1 MKPTLIARVLV
12 ASVLVVGAR
21 SAEAQ
26 VTLIPFGTGSVV
38 EHRIR
43 VAGETERVVG
53 AIWGAGASF
62 SIADWWGAQARIASG
77 TLTGRTPGAESRS
90 VSEASVVVI
99 LVPDSWVTL
108 DVGPRVRAV
117 RTSLA
122 TQRWVE
128 LNAGAELGLNLLDGL
143 LRGTIRASIAP
154 AVSVSGQ
161 PAPDLSI
168 GAGTGLEYISGRLS
182 AHLMYSLD
190 RYDFPVLAGQRRLE
204 QHSALL
210 ARVGWRVH

>member
-1 MKPTLIARVLV
+1 MKSTLTALVLV
-12 ASVLVVGAR
+12 ASVLIAGAR
-21 SAEAQ
+21 SVDAQ
-26 VTLIPFGTGSVV
+26 ATIIPFGTGAVV
-38 EHRIR
+38 EHRVR
-43 VAGETERVVG
+43 VAGETERVAG
-53 AIWGAGASF
+53 AIWGAGVSF
-62 SIADWWGAQARIASG
+62 AVEDWWGAQVRISSG
-77 TLTGRTPGAESRS
+77 TLTGRSPNAEGRS
-90 VSEASVVVI
+90 VSEASIAAI

-122 TQRWVE
+122 TQRWIE
-128 LNAGAELGLNLLDGL
+128 LNAGAELGLELLDGQ

-154 AVSVSGQ
+154 SVSVSGQ

-182 AHLMYSLD
+182 ARLTYSLD
-190 RYDFPVLAGQRRLE
+190 RYDFPLVAGQRRLE

-210 ARVGWRVH
+210 AMVGWQIK